1 MIGRFGARWSVRGPS
16 SLILRLIGILSAFQA
31 VIPCSRADTSY
42 RRRAWCEPTTCR
54 PSPTAGTSAT
64 RPPPTRRQLPR
75 GFVALST
82 VSGKTES
89 NGNFSNILAKKLLRQ
104 DALTASHP
112 LKKTFP
118 VSRLPLISHFMV
130 NSNEARK
137 LKAVKLLD
145 RGNQVAH
152 E

>member
-1 MIGRFGARWSVRGPS
+1 MICVLNTNPSFLSV
-16 SLILRLIGILSAFQA
+16 IGVLSAFQA
-31 VIPCSRADTSY
+31 ATLCSRADTSY
-42 RRRAWCEPTTCR
+42 RRKAWCEPTTCR
-54 PSPTAGTSAT
+54 PSPTAGTNAT
-64 RPPPTRRQLPR
+64 RRPIRRHLPR
-75 GFVALST
+75 GFGALST

-130 NSNEARK
+130 NSNEAGK

-145 RGNQVAH
+145 RGNQVTH